1 MGMTADKSSR
11 KGRSGSGRSRRAA
24 AVEQT
29 ANMTEQ
35 TPADVK
41 ETGVV
46 EEAEVSVSLKE
57 RGEKAAPE
65 AGQGA
70 VRNGAEDI
78 VPGIGSDTGKDA
90 PSCAGEET
98 ALSPER
104 PVVADSA
111 EADPEASEHPDAG
124 LPESLRTAV
133 FSEELEQR
141 AMEQMF
147 RWAGEDGRVEQE
159 KGELSG
165 MALLEAVHHGRQ
177 VAGLVLRLFEELAP
191 LHELEERW
199 AAMLVQAALWHDL
212 GFAVGGRRGHHK
224 LSMRIIEE
232 NTGLELSFGLAE
244 EERPLVALLARY
256 HRRAWPSKKHRR
268 FAALPEKEQKALVR
282 AAALLRVAD
291 ALDYTHKG
299 AVEELRVRIR
309 RRSVRIVCLGACSC
323 RRECRRALKK
333 GDLLEELYG
342 RRLELSHEKEGAG
355 DEC

>member
-1 MGMTADKSSR
+1 MGMTADKNGR
-11 KGRSGSGRSRRAA
+11 KRRSGSGRSRR
-24 AVEQT
+24 VTVGQT
-29 ANMTEQ
+29 ANMSERM
-35 TPADVK
+35 PADAK

-46 EEAEVSVSLKE
+46 EEAAVVVFSAAGE
-57 RGEKAAPE
+57 EKAAV

-70 VRNGAEDI
+70 VRNAVEDLALHAGAE
-78 VPGIGSDTGKDA
+78 TGKDA
-90 PSCAGEET
+90 PSCTGEDT
-98 ALSPER
+98 ALFSER
-104 PVVADSA
+104 PVAADSA
-111 EADPEASEHPDAG
+111 EAASEEAEHSG
-124 LPESLRTAV
+124 LSERLRTAV

-141 AMEQMF
+141 AVEQMF
-147 RWAGEDGRVEQE
+147 RWAGEDGRVEKE
-159 KGELSG
+159 NGELSG

-224 LSMRIIEE
+224 LGMRIIEE

-244 EERPLVALLARY
+244 KARPLVALLARY

-268 FAALPEKEQKALVR
+268 FAALPEEEQKALVR

-333 GDLLEELYG
+333 GDLFEKLYD
-342 RRLELSHEKEGAG
+342 RRLELSHEKEGAC